1 MIRLFLSELFK
12 WYLCFLAVF
21 FFVSLFR
28 GRVSLTQEYWE
39 QFLTQEYWEQL
50 LAIPLIMTIV
60 FCLIPG
66 SYVDFVLSK
75 KCILGPLWFMRA
87 LVLFLVLILILV
99 SFFSGG
105 VTWRVVIISIIPIIA
120 GLLSCW
126 KLVSRISDVISRVL
140 FDA

>member
-28 GRVSLTQEYWE
+28 GRVS
-39 QFLTQEYWEQL
+39 LTQEYWEQL